1 MNGRDVVHSA
11 QGKTQNPSPS
21 SLAVKFRAFPEFK
34 VPSYIF
40 REERESTFSS
50 GHKPG
55 METLKGSDRDSVQ
68 EVF

>member
-1 MNGRDVVHSA
+1 MNGRDGVHSA

-21 SLAVKFRAFPEFK
+21 SLAVTFRAFPEFK

-40 REERESTFSS
+40 REERESTFLS

>member
-21 SLAVKFRAFPEFK
+21 SLAVKFR

-40 REERESTFSS
+40 HEERKSTLLF
-50 GHKPG
+50 GHKPE